1 MPVVGQNTRLQVKL
15 GELPEAAVE
24 QLYTHSSEK
33 KSNLW
38 LHLGLHPI
46 ATLTSCDLRS
56 EPMNS
61 LLLKQI
67 GLSLAL
73 GMAAAP
79 AIAASS
85 PVAADA

>member
-1 MPVVGQNTRLQVKL
+1 
-15 GELPEAAVE
+15 
-24 QLYTHSSEK
+24 
-33 KSNLW
+33 
-38 LHLGLHPI
+38 
-46 ATLTSCDLRS
+46 
-56 EPMNS
+56 MNS

-67 GLSLAL
+67 GLSLAR